1 MLVVVVVVVSV
12 VVIVVLIVIVFFGR
26 ILCSRGC
33 GCGGCWSL
41 LIVLVVA
48 IVVVVV
54 VRAQLGAQ
62 LMDTSFRLGSV
73 SLLELYY
80 LLSM

>member
-1 MLVVVVVVVSV
+1 MGRSSLGGPLSCYVGCCSGCSFSGCGRILV
-12 VVIVVLIVIVFFGR
+12 

-54 VRAQLGAQ
+54 VRA
-62 LMDTSFRLGSV
+62 
-73 SLLELYY
+73 
-80 LLSM
+80 

>member
-1 MLVVVVVVVSV
+1 MLVAVVVVVSV

-48 IVVVVV
+48 IVVVVP
-54 VRAQLGAQ
+54 LW
-62 LMDTSFRLGSV
+62 LFEHNL
-73 SLLELYY
+73 SLISEWVYAREPPRY
-80 LLSM
+80 T

>member
-1 MLVVVVVVVSV
+1 MC
-12 VVIVVLIVIVFFGR
+12 FFGR
-26 ILCSRGC
+26 ILVILCSRGC

-54 VRAQLGAQ
+54 VGIVVGVVIGVVVAGLASGG
-62 LMDTSFRLGSV
+62 LK
-73 SLLELYY
+73 
-80 LLSM
+80 